1 MASRAPGR
9 CPDRVG
15 PGRSGRL
22 STRSRLL
29 GGKPRSGRAVLAT
42 TATGLPR
49 LFRIMARMRRDGARV
64 YLRRL
69 SPRPPPLPARETR
82 RRSRRVG
89 RPWISCRTTTPR
101 YSAALAGVDGARVR
115 SIERRGGVKKL
126 EAPGNGIGGS
136 EAKVAARKQRGRHR
150 ACALPSHLSTAPDA
164 QRFLL
169 RHGVGA
175 CLCGIGSLPR
185 CRAGGITLGVLR
197 SRGCALPFPQRLGQF
212 VIVEA
217 PWYFHLFYRAIS
229 PFIDKAPRPNP
240 PRPFPFKLST
250 RPARHAAKA
259 PQTSRKQTPPGGR
272 GLQRRDRG
280 GIFRA

>member
-150 ACALPSHLSTAPDA
+150 ACALPSHPSTAPKISPSTRRWSLSTRTRTFA
-164 QRFLL
+164 PGRRG
-169 RHGVGA
+169 RHQF
-175 CLCGIGSLPR
+175 
-185 CRAGGITLGVLR
+185 GVLR
-197 SRGCALPFPQRLGQF
+197 SRGRAPPFP
-212 VIVEA
+212 
-217 PWYFHLFYRAIS
+217 
-229 PFIDKAPRPNP
+229 
-240 PRPFPFKLST
+240 
-250 RPARHAAKA
+250 PAAGAVCH
-259 PQTSRKQTPPGGR
+259 
-272 GLQRRDRG
+272 RG
-280 GIFRA
+280 GAVLPSLLITSITT